1 MLSSN
6 SCKSNEDSCALGGGG
21 GGGSTSTAHGSGGG
35 ANNGGGPALPVGGA
49 ATGSGSGNCTNNINN
64 QIQQRNNSNVMN
76 NNYGSGSTS
85 SNKYPPNF
93 NRNNSFSN
101 INQQQQQLDVGP
113 NLQQPSCGSHQHYQ
127 SMPPEAAAASGSF
140 QMSQSAFVHQ
150 QQVQQQQQ
158 QVQPHHTPLNQS
170 SSFDLGELQ
179 FHTNPINLGLA
190 NKSGHPKGSA
200 HKKYPLSLRS
210 CRDANLAAAGEGS
223 SNFYGV
229 GAHAEMVSDLNLAS
243 ASNYQHDSK
252 STSKLFEALKEN
264 VYQEVKNL
272 ITANESRPHFL
283 IQLFRELQL
292 ISSDPLRQRTL
303 QSIQE
308 LYNRYIESTLAQQ
321 QQQQGGD
328 VQQQLQDGGGVH
340 VNNVGSNNLLSSGA
354 NEPVAGPSSQLA
366 AENVEVVDMEVTQ
379 NYTNVRQQAQ
389 QQGFAFVPSA
399 ESTPIAGGSAKE
411 RDRNDLGLPSSE
423 IINIIMGDIV
433 GVINSVDYIN
443 DSVLYKIAG
452 VICNHATGASNG
464 LFHYQQQQQLPQQ
477 DQDRI
482 LGNPMLGPSMAAFL
496 AQNDSDVISQED
508 FLRHLES
515 WNRTDK
521 DEFISN
527 LENLLNNI
535 LLRSSAAEGDSTAVS
550 SSNLNGDEEA
560 QMRAQQQQHQ
570 HQHDSTL
577 SAGDVSTD
585 NNETFNPSE
594 NPFSPPGVVT
604 AAAAAVPLS
613 LTRRVYGA
621 VASSTSE
628 SDKMSNGGGGV
639 SSSNGYA
646 STTYDLAEAD
656 QICDTSLPGAGGAV
670 GGAQPVAGPSGSSAG
685 GVVGQEGFEDR
696 WRVMQKKLDDDLADI
711 IERNRNAER
720 VAQEQQQQDQRHQQ
734 QQQQRRS
741 NEGWQDEDGEENL
754 DPEVRLR
761 KWLEEL

>member
-1 MLSSN
+1 M
-6 SCKSNEDSCALGGGG
+6 
-21 GGGSTSTAHGSGGG
+21 
-35 ANNGGGPALPVGGA
+35 
-49 ATGSGSGNCTNNINN
+49 
-64 QIQQRNNSNVMN
+64 QQ
-76 NNYGSGSTS
+76 G
-85 SNKYPPNF
+85 
-93 NRNNSFSN
+93 
-101 INQQQQQLDVGP
+101 QQQQQQQQASGGDLGP
-113 NLQQPSCGSHQHYQ
+113 NLQQPNLHQQQHY
-127 SMPPEAAAASGSF
+127 AAMAESSF
-140 QMSQSAFVHQ
+140 QAPQQMSQSYHHQ
-150 QQVQQQQQ
+150 QQIQQQQQ
-158 QVQPHHTPLNQS
+158 QQQSHHGQLNQS

-190 NKSGHPKGSA
+190 NKSGHPKGSG

-229 GAHAEMVSDLNLAS
+229 GAHAEMVSDLNLAT

-321 QQQQGGD
+321 QQQQQ
-328 VQQQLQDGGGVH
+328 VEAQQQQDGGGH
-340 VNNVGSNNLLSSGA
+340 VNNVGSNNLLASGV
-354 NEPVAGPSSQLA
+354 NGVEPVAGPSSQLA
-366 AENVEVVDMEVTQ
+366 AENVEVVDMEVSQ
-379 NYTNVRQQAQ
+379 NYTNVRQQQAFQ
-389 QQGFAFVPSA
+389 FAPSV
-399 ESTPIAGGSAKE
+399 ESTPIAGGSKDQ
-411 RDRNDLGLPSSE
+411 DRNELGLPSSE

-477 DQDRI
+477 DQDRL

-535 LLRSSAAEGDSTAVS
+535 LLRSSAAEGDTGAVS

-560 QMRAQQQQHQ
+560 QMRAQQQLQQ
-570 HQHDSTL
+570 SLQQHDSL

-585 NNETFNPSE
+585 NNETFPSFANSTLAASTTNE
-594 NPFSPPGVVT
+594 NPFSPAPI
-604 AAAAAVPLS
+604 S

-621 VASSTSE
+621 ATSE
-628 SDKMSNGGGGV
+628 SDKLSNGVG
-639 SSSNGYA
+639 SSNGYA

-656 QICDTSLPGAGGAV
+656 QICEGGPGPSAV
-670 GGAQPVAGPSGSSAG
+670 ASSSIGQVTAGPSGSSVG
-685 GVVGQEGFEDR
+685 GENFEDR

-711 IERNRNAER
+711 IERNRAAER
-720 VAQEQQQQDQRHQQ
+720 VAQEQQERQERER

-741 NEGWQDEDGEENL
+741 NEGWQDEDGEGNL
-754 DPEVRLR
+754 DPEEQLPIFY
-761 KWLEEL
+761 